1 MKLGKRRV
9 DAFPYLMCLPAI
21 ILFTIFIIVP
31 FFDGLY
37 MSFFKWDGFSDP
49 SFIGLRNYRNAFH
62 DSLFWL
68 SMKHTFIYAI
78 LVTVIKNV
86 LAFMLAYLLIRKV
99 PFQTMFRTGIYLPVT
114 LSYVVIGVLWSWVY
128 NPTFGLLNS
137 FLKLIWCE
145 NLILGWLSDP
155 DIALYSVVAVDVW
168 KWLGYHM
175 VLYLAGMQAISRD
188 YYEAA
193 AIDGANGFKQLI
205 HVTIPQLNSTIVV
218 NVLMSLTGAF
228 ASNYDIVNVMTGG
241 GPADSTQVSLT
252 YIVSTAF
259 RYSNMGKAN
268 AMSMILFLFVFA
280 FGFIQLK
287 VMSKEEGYDV

>member
-1 MKLGKRRV
+1 M

-137 FLKLIWCE
+137 FLKLIGCE

-228 ASNYDIVNVMTGG
+228 ASNYDIVTVMTGG

>member
-1 MKLGKRRV
+1 M

-137 FLKLIWCE
+137 FLKLIGCE

-175 VLYLAGMQAISRD
+175 VLYFAGMQAISRD